1 MNTIARSVLLCSLGL
16 AFPTF
21 AFAQHHHEAAAVED
35 IKDLGHLV
43 FESSGAPAAQPH
55 FIRGL
60 LLLHS
65 FEYAPAAQAFRKAQE
80 ADPGFAMAFWGEAMT
95 YNHTIW
101 NEQDLAAARAVLT
114 RLAPTAEE
122 RLAKAPTAREKAY
135 VAAVH
140 ALFGEGT
147 KKERDAEYAA
157 HMERLAGAYPDDM
170 DARAFYA
177 LALLGLSGADRDAAN
192 YIRAG
197 AVAEEVY
204 EVNPRHPGALH
215 YLIHAYDDPLHAPL
229 GLRAARKYGKI
240 APAASHALHMPSHI
254 FFALGMWDES
264 IEVNV
269 ASLAAAR
276 RGGALGTHPLHW
288 LVYAYLQQGRRD
300 EAAALLRLLSS
311 DQEKSSRGAR
321 LGLAQSCATWL
332 VETGSDRDLPCAGT
346 IDRTGITSL
355 DPFTGYELARGLTAL
370 RRNDLAAAK
379 AALARLV
386 EMTEQGRS
394 AVRSEPGASRMDQ
407 VSPQDLAFADL
418 MIGQLQ
424 AAILFAEGKKEQA
437 LQKAA
442 AAVAAERSLSFD
454 YGPPRSP
461 KPPAELYAD
470 LLFRAER
477 FAEARQSYEET
488 LRRTPA
494 RALALAPLASVA
506 ERLGDAQLA
515 QELRTQLK
523 KQWRSEE
530 GVAPGLK

>member
-1 MNTIARSVLLCSLGL
+1 MNTIARCVLLCSFGL
-16 AFPTF
+16 VLTTG
-21 AFAQHHHEAAAVED
+21 AFAQHHHEASAVEE

-43 FESSGAPAAQPH
+43 FESSGLPAAQPH

-65 FEYAPAAQAFRKAQE
+65 FEYGPAAQAFRKAQE
-80 ADPGFAMAFWGEAMT
+80 ADPGFAMAYWGEAMT

-101 NEQDLAAARAVLT
+101 NEQDLAAARAALS
-114 RLAPTAEE
+114 RLGTTAEA

-135 VAAVH
+135 LNAVH

-147 KKERDAEYAA
+147 KKERDASYSA
-157 HMERLAGAYPDDM
+157 HMERLSKAYPDDM

-177 LALLGLSGADRDAAN
+177 LSLLGLSGIDRDPAN

-215 YLIHAYDDPLHAPL
+215 YLIHSYDDPLHAPL
-229 GLRAARKYGKI
+229 GLRAARKYGKV

-254 FFALGMWDES
+254 FFALGMWDDS

-288 LVYAYLQQGRRD
+288 LVYAYLQQGRRED
-300 EAAALLRLLSS
+300 AAALLRLLAG

-321 LGLAQSCATWL
+321 IGLAQSCATWL
-332 VETGSDRDLPCAGT
+332 VETGIDRDVPCGGT
-346 IDRTGITSL
+346 IDRAGIKSL

-379 AALARLV
+379 SALGRLV
-386 EMTEQGRS
+386 EMTGQGR
-394 AVRSEPGASRMDQ
+394 AEAQAEPGASRADQ
-407 VSPQDLAFADL
+407 VSPQDVAFADI

-424 AAILFAEGKKEQA
+424 AAILFAEGKREEA

-442 AAVAAERSLSFD
+442 AGVAAEGALSFD

-470 LLFRAER
+470 LLVKAER
-477 FAEARQSYEET
+477 FAEARQSYEQT
-488 LRRTPA
+488 LQRTPA
-494 RALALAPLASVA
+494 RAHSLASLAAVA
-506 ERLGDAQLA
+506 ERLGDAERA
-515 QELRTQLK
+515 KEIRAQLK
-523 KQWRSEE
+523 AQWLSAEP
-530 GVAPGLK
+530 VVPVSK